1 MAQEITQGLF
11 SNLFETKIPSMGTQ
25 SSPFGGIL
33 QQQPITI
40 SGGGMSPM
48 SAITQRIMQSGE
60 QLQGSVRGLFGQQ
73 TPEQAQKTAIT
84 QLIKNNPNLNLNEPE
99 GLRRMAQ
106 QAMTVPGLE
115 MFGIKL
121 RQQADILEEKK
132 IVSEREA
139 RLTESQI
146 VKNLATAIP
155 KEEKGI
161 KLTATQSMYAKAL
174 KNPDGSSY
182 YNKDNPLP
190 VYINELDQ
198 FAAETIKTNIA
209 ADKNAEK
216 IHKRQLEEEKA
227 KNKEVGERAAK
238 VNLAKNSI
246 FKAKTALDKISQAE
260 ELVKETSKHIVGTTG
275 FASFILKDMPSIKVL
290 GFEGNPRKLEGII
303 DSIKARLGFKELAQM
318 RKDSPT
324 GGALGQVTEREL
336 MFLQS
341 VIAKLDTS
349 LNSEDFLQVL
359 QEVKDSYNRLLQNEQ
374 ENLRLLQ
381 SGYTQ
386 RQINEFTIKD
396 LTELGVKGINPQAS
410 STSAPSLKPPSE
422 MTEEEI
428 RQELGQ

>member
-1 MAQEITQGLF
+1 MMDVMKGLF
-11 SNLFETKIPSMGTQ
+11 ASDRPTGATVRRRTPAVRQ
-25 SSPFGGIL
+25 SSPIGA
-33 QQQPITI
+33 I
-40 SGGGMSPM
+40 SGMIEEARGDLS
-48 SAITQRIMQSGE
+48 SSI
-60 QLQGSVRGLFGQQ
+60 RGLFGQQ
-73 TPEQAQKTAIT
+73 TPEEAQAQ
-84 QLIKNNPNLNLNEPE
+84 QLQEIKAAYTDAVLGVSDPNTPE
-99 GLRRMAQ
+99 GLREVAKKLGNNSDPSIQMVGVR
-106 QAMTVPGLE
+106 
-115 MFGIKL
+115 L
-121 RQQADILEEKK
+121 RQQADALQEKQ
-132 IVSEREA
+132 IIAQRQA

-146 VKNLATAIP
+146 VKNLTTAVP

-275 FASFILKDMPSIKVL
+275 FASFILKDIPSIKLL

-396 LTELGVKGINPQAS
+396 LTELGVKGINPQAL

-422 MTEEEI
+422 MTIEEI
-428 RQELGQ
+428 KQELGMSE

>member
-1 MAQEITQGLF
+1 MMDVMKGLF
-11 SNLFETKIPSMGTQ
+11 ASDRPTGATVRRRTPAVRQ
-25 SSPFGGIL
+25 SSPIGA
-33 QQQPITI
+33 I
-40 SGGGMSPM
+40 SGMIEEARGDLS
-48 SAITQRIMQSGE
+48 SSI
-60 QLQGSVRGLFGQQ
+60 RGLFGQQ
-73 TPEQAQKTAIT
+73 TPEEAQAQQLQEIKTAYT
-84 QLIKNNPNLNLNEPE
+84 DAVLNVGDPNTPEGLKEVARKLGNNPNPNIQMV
-99 GLRRMAQ
+99 GVR
-106 QAMTVPGLE
+106 
-115 MFGIKL
+115 L
-121 RQQADILEEKK
+121 RQQADMLEEKQK
-132 IVSEREA
+132 AANRQG

-146 VKNLATAIP
+146 VKNLATAVP

-161 KLTATQSMYAKAL
+161 KLTATQSIYARAL
-174 KNPDGSSY
+174 KNSDGSSY

-290 GFEGNPRKLEGII
+290 GFEGSPRKLEGMV

-374 ENLRLLQ
+374 ENLKLLQ

-386 RQINEFTIKD
+386 RQINELTIKD
-396 LTELGVKGINPQAS
+396 LTELGVKGINPQTS
-410 STSAPSLKPPSE
+410 ITSAPSLKSPSD

>member
-1 MAQEITQGLF
+1 MMDVMKGLF
-11 SNLFETKIPSMGTQ
+11 ASDRPTGATVRRRTPAVRQ
-25 SSPFGGIL
+25 SSPIGA
-33 QQQPITI
+33 I
-40 SGGGMSPM
+40 SGMIEEARGDLS
-48 SAITQRIMQSGE
+48 SSI
-60 QLQGSVRGLFGQQ
+60 RGLFGQQ
-73 TPEQAQKTAIT
+73 TPEEAQAQQLQEIKTAYT
-84 QLIKNNPNLNLNEPE
+84 DAVLNVGDPNTPE
-99 GLRRMAQ
+99 GLREVARKLNNNPNPNIQM
-106 QAMTVPGLE
+106 VGVR
-115 MFGIKL
+115 L
-121 RQQADILEEKK
+121 RQQADMLEEKQK
-132 IVSEREA
+132 VANRQG

-146 VKNLATAIP
+146 VKNLATAVP

-161 KLTATQSMYAKAL
+161 KLTATQSIYARAL

-182 YNKDNPLP
+182 YNKDNSLP

-216 IHKRQLEEEKA
+216 IHKRQLEEVKA
-227 KNKEVGERAAK
+227 ENKEVGERAAK

-290 GFEGNPRKLEGII
+290 GFEGSPRKLEGMV

-374 ENLRLLQ
+374 ENLKLLQ

-386 RQINEFTIKD
+386 RQINELTIKD

-410 STSAPSLKPPSE
+410 ITSAPSLKSPSD

>member
-1 MAQEITQGLF
+1 MAQEITEGLF
-11 SNLFETKIPSMGTQ
+11 SSL
-25 SSPFGGIL
+25 L
-33 QQQPITI
+33 QNNALQQPITI
-40 SGGGMSPM
+40 GRGAMTPM
-48 SAITQRIMQSGE
+48 SAITQRITQSGE
-60 QLQGSVRGLFGQQ
+60 QLQGSVRRLFGQQ
-73 TPEQAQKTAIT
+73 TPEEAQAQQLQEIKTAYT
-84 QLIKNNPNLNLNEPE
+84 DAVLGVGDPNTPE
-99 GLRRMAQ
+99 GLREVARKLGNNPNPNIQM
-106 QAMTVPGLE
+106 VGVR
-115 MFGIKL
+115 L
-121 RQQADILEEKK
+121 RQQADMLQEKK
-132 IVSEREA
+132 IVSQREA

-146 VKNLATAIP
+146 VKNLATAVP

-290 GFEGNPRKLEGII
+290 GFEGSPRKLEGMV

-374 ENLRLLQ
+374 ENLKLLQ

-386 RQINEFTIKD
+386 RQINELTIKD

-410 STSAPSLKPPSE
+410 STSASSLKSPSD
-422 MTEEEI
+422 MTDEEI

>member
-1 MAQEITQGLF
+1 RGDL
-11 SNLFETKIPSMGTQ
+11 G
-25 SSPFGGIL
+25 SSI
-33 QQQPITI
+33 
-40 SGGGMSPM
+40 
-48 SAITQRIMQSGE
+48 
-60 QLQGSVRGLFGQQ
+60 RGLFGQQ
-73 TPEQAQKTAIT
+73 TPEEAQIQELQEIKTAYT
-84 QLIKNNPNLNLNEPE
+84 DAVLNVGDPNTPEGLKEVARKLNNNPNPNIQMV
-99 GLRRMAQ
+99 GVR
-106 QAMTVPGLE
+106 
-115 MFGIKL
+115 L
-121 RQQADILEEKK
+121 RQQADMLEEKQK
-132 IVSEREA
+132 AANRQG

-146 VKNLATAIP
+146 VKNLATAVP

-161 KLTATQSMYAKAL
+161 KLTATQSIYARAL
-174 KNPDGSSY
+174 KNSDGSSY

-290 GFEGNPRKLEGII
+290 GFEGSPRKLEGMV

-374 ENLRLLQ
+374 ENLKLLQ

-386 RQINEFTIKD
+386 RQINELTIKD
-396 LTELGVKGINPQAS
+396 LTELGVKGINPQTS
-410 STSAPSLKPPSE
+410 ITSAPSLKSPSD